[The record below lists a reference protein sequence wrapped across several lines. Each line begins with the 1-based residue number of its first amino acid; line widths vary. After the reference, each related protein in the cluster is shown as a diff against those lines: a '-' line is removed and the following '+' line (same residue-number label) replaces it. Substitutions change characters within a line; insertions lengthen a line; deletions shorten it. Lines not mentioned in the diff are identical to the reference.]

1 MGKQKPIVIVDD
13 DDDDHFILKRVFEKI
28 GNDRPILFF
37 NDGRKVLEYLKA
49 TGERPFLILSD
60 VNMPIMN
67 GIDLKRAIDA
77 DPELRRIT
85 VPFVFFSTS
94 AMTSLV
100 REAFELSAQGFFIKG
115 QNLDEMEQTLRIIF
129 DYWSKCQYA
138 N

>member
-1 MGKQKPIVIVDD
+1 MGKIKPILIVDD

-28 GNDRPILFF
+28 GNSRPILFF
-37 NDGRKVLEYLKA
+37 NDGRKVLEYLK
-49 TGERPFLILSD
+49 TTNERPFLILSD

-129 DYWSKCQYA
+129 DYWNKCQYS